1 MEEMTDPIM
10 KLAVFEPAGLTE
22 ESVKYWM
29 DRFGKECVVVTSGN
43 EWIDFIPLEQTRQ
56 KESENIRKDIIFRRK
71 NVLRSETNIM
81 I

>member
-1 MEEMTDPIM
+1 M
-10 KLAVFEPAGLTE
+10 FEPAGLTE

-29 DRFGKECVVVTSGN
+29 DRFGKNVLLVTSGN

-56 KESENIRKDIIFRRK
+56 KELENIRKDIIFRRK